1 VPARSA
7 MRRWA
12 WTLGALLLA
21 AALAMSWRAWFAA
34 PATSAP
40 STAPVPEHQRTGPLA
55 NPWGNAPPANASR
68 AEELAAA
75 AAASA
80 AAASAASAASSA
92 PAPSASLAPPTR
104 EAVRAALARLR
115 AGATTGAFVGSALK
129 SREPAALVAAWMA
142 ERQCRQWL
150 HGQQMMEWR
159 ARAGPGRGGP
169 GGAAPGASAMA
180 LPPCE
185 VLPESGLVDEA
196 LAAAGFV
203 VAAEGP
209 AELTRRPADFAFAVA
224 VGDPALL
231 AEVLDASDGE
241 RVAQQLQAW
250 GADARDLAAPE
261 VVRAAAWLASC
272 TPLDATGRASTAAT
286 LLPACRD
293 HPVLWQ
299 ACLHHGLCDARDL
312 RDLYLRTMQADTL
325 GTIERL
331 ARWLAPRI
339 GR

>member
-1 VPARSA
+1 
-7 MRRWA
+7 M
-12 WTLGALLLA
+12 LLA

-34 PATSAP
+34 PAASAP
-40 STAPVPEHQRTGPLA
+40 SMAPVPEHQRTGPLA
-55 NPWGNAPPANASR
+55 NPWGNAPPASASR

-80 AAASAASAASSA
+80 AAAAPAASSA
-92 PAPSASLAPPTR
+92 PASSASLAPPTR

-115 AGATTGAFVGSALK
+115 AGATTGAFVESALK
-129 SREPAALVAAWMA
+129 GREPAALVAAWMA

-150 HGQQMMEWR
+150 HWRQMMEWR
-159 ARAGPGRGGP
+159 ARAVPGRDGPGGGP

-185 VLPESGLVDEA
+185 GLPEPGLVDEA
-196 LAAAGFV
+196 LAAAGFA

-209 AELTRRPADFAFAVA
+209 AELTRRPVDFAFAVA
-224 VGDPALL
+224 VGDPPLL
-231 AEVLDASDGE
+231 AEVLEASEGD
-241 RVAQQLQAW
+241 RVAQELQAW
-250 GADARDLAAPE
+250 GADARDLGAPE

-272 TPLDATGRASTAAT
+272 TPLDATGRASNAAT
-286 LLPACRD
+286 LRPACRD
-293 HPVLWQ
+293 HPALWQ

-331 ARWLAPRI
+331 ARWLAPRM